1 MASTDLIA
9 AHELI
14 ELLRH
19 DAVLVVDCRFRL
31 DDSGAG
37 KRDYAAGH
45 VPGAEYADLDLDLS
59 DLHKSGLG
67 RHPLPD
73 EQAFAATLSRW
84 GWHAGMRVVA
94 YDAAGGGLAAARLW
108 WMLRLLGE
116 HTVSV
121 LDGGW
126 QAWQEV
132 GGAVVTDTPSRAPS
146 SVDIAFD
153 AGQMVGYDE
162 LQSALATQSVR
173 LLDARAAARYRG
185 EVEPLDAVAGHVPG
199 ALNRPH
205 DTNID
210 AHGRF
215 KSPVQLR
222 AEFLPLIGEQAPEAI
237 VHMCGSGVTACHNL
251 LAMEYAGLHG
261 SRLFAPS
268 WSGWISDPKRPVAV
282 GAAPG

>member
-1 MASTDLIA
+1 MASSNLIA
-9 AHELI
+9 ADGLI
-14 ELLRH
+14 ELLGH
-19 DAVLVVDCRFRL
+19 AEVLVVDCRFQL
-31 DDSGAG
+31 DDSDAG
-37 KRDYAAGH
+37 RRDYAAGH
-45 VPGAEYADLDLDLS
+45 VPGAVYADLNLDLS

-73 EQAFAATLSRW
+73 VAAFAATLSRW
-84 GWHAGMRVVA
+84 GWHPGMRVVA

-108 WMLRLLGE
+108 WLLRLLGE
-116 HTVSV
+116 QTVSV

-126 QAWQEV
+126 QAWRES
-132 GGAVVTDTPSRAPS
+132 GGAVATDTPTRAAS
-146 SVDIAFD
+146 TVDIAFD

-162 LQSALATQSVR
+162 LQTALATQRVR

-185 EVEPLDAVAGHVPG
+185 EVEPIDAVAGHVPG
-199 ALNRPH
+199 ALNRPF
-205 DTNID
+205 DANLD

-222 AEFLPLIGEQAPEAI
+222 AEFSALIGEQAAAAI

-251 LAMEYAGLHG
+251 LAMEHAGLHG

-282 GAAPG
+282 GGEPG